1 MAFGIIYFVQFYG
14 YSDRIGMDFV
24 MPQQGHRIS
33 CIYVVHF
40 FVCHTGRTDDSVR
53 NLSCTVKKDCDI
65 ISNFL
70 ARGRAELGRIRSKHP
85 RFSSD

>member
-1 MAFGIIYFVQFYG
+1 MAAGIIYFLQFYR

-24 MPQQGHRIS
+24 LPQQGHSIS
-33 CIYVVHF
+33 CIYVAHF
-40 FVCHTGRTDDSVR
+40 FVGHTGRIDDSVR
-53 NLSCTVKKDCDI
+53 YLSCTVKKDCAI

-70 ARGRAELGRIRSKHP
+70 ARGRAELGCIRSKPP